1 MEYFMARRPRLDMAG
16 FHHIINRGVERKNVF
31 KSDDDKNKFLEILC
45 KACKLHKVDIHAYCL
60 MDNHYHL
67 LIETSLENL
76 SLFMRQV
83 NSNYAIYFNKRYK
96 RVGHLW
102 QGRYKSWYIINDD
115 YLYSLFKYIEYNPV
129 DAKIANNIGEYPF
142 TLLGTIINT
151 NLNIIPCAI
160 NSKLKNELD
169 DIKDYLS
176 VKFSKKELKKL
187 QEEQKKII
195 VKKDNIIIQEKD
207 KTLQEHFNSTQD
219 LMQRNEDILIAIE
232 NGYKQSEI
240 ARHLKISPAMVSKV
254 FRGVK

>member
-45 KACKLHKVDIHAYCL
+45 KACKLHKVDVHAYCL

-129 DAKIANNIGEYPF
+129 DAKITNNIGEYPF

-160 NSKLKNELD
+160 HSKLKNELD

>member
-1 MEYFMARRPRLDMAG
+1 MARRPRLDMAG

-31 KSDDDKNKFLEILC
+31 KCSDDKHKFLEILC
-45 KACKLHKVDIHAYCL
+45 KACKLHKVNIHAYCL
-60 MDNHYHL
+60 MDNHYHI

-102 QGRYKSWYIINDD
+102 QGRYKSWYVISDD

-129 DAKIANNIGEYPF
+129 DAKITNNIGEYPF

-169 DIKDYLS
+169 DIKDYLA
-176 VKFSKKELKKL
+176 VNFSKKELKILK
-187 QEEQKKII
+187 EEQKKII
-195 VKKDNIIIQEKD
+195 IKKDNKIIQEKD
-207 KTLQEHFNSTQD
+207 KTLEEYFNNTKD
-219 LMQRNEDILIAIE
+219 LIQRNKYIITAIE
-232 NGYKQSEI
+232 DGYKQSEI
-240 ARHLKISPAMVSKV
+240 AIYLNISPAMVSKV